1 MIVRS
6 HVRDGKAYA
15 VRRLKDFRFLPGAK
29 DAISRLKK
37 AGFRV
42 VVVTNQP
49 DIANGLVD
57 PQIVAEM
64 HAKMRAK
71 LAIDDV
77 RMCPHNSAAGCKCRK
92 PKPGLL
98 LKAAADH
105 NIDLLESYMVG
116 DRISDV
122 KAGTSAGCRTI
133 FIDRH
138 YAETVGQEIGTDM
151 IATSLPG
158 AVRLILTKKSKR

>member
-1 MIVRS
+1 M
-6 HVRDGKAYA
+6 
-15 VRRLKDFRFLPGAK
+15 PGAAE
-29 DAISRLKK
+29 AIFSLKE
-37 AGFRV
+37 AGFLV

-57 PQIVAEM
+57 PQVVAEM
-64 HAKMRAK
+64 HAKMRSK

-77 RMCPHNSAAGCKCRK
+77 RMCPHNSAAGCECRK

-98 LKAAADH
+98 FSAAADH

-122 KAGTSAGCRTI
+122 MAGSSAGCRSI

-138 YAETVGQEIGTDM
+138 YAETIGQQIGTDM

-158 AVRLILTKKSKR
+158 AVRLILTQNS